1 MLCVF
6 TVCMYVCMYVCI
18 SVMIPTARIYPSLAF
33 NVDEASWNM
42 TKSMMM
48 FKKAVDGLHTEDF
61 EKFRVEE
68 FIRTGTDTIKLLCK
82 LNECNKQDYLI
93 GKVMD
98 IPVEDSAEK
107 SVAPLS
113 QESPVKVMITTHY
126 YALLNALNFPILED
140 RCALFGWSGFHL
152 AWYIHALWNLEL
164 WVTAAYGLADR
175 TWHPDPL

>member
-1 MLCVF
+1 
-6 TVCMYVCMYVCI
+6 MYVCMYVCI

-126 YALLNALNFPILED
+126 YALLNALNFPK
-140 RCALFGWSGFHL
+140 FG
-152 AWYIHALWNLEL
+152 
-164 WVTAAYGLADR
+164 R
-175 TWHPDPL
+175 PLCPIRMERIPPRLVHTCIVESRVVGHCGIWTRR